1 MKRKIELN
9 QEFDTKVVNVI
20 RGLIMDGTRK
30 ANSGH
35 PGGAMSSADM
45 AYILFKY
52 FLNFDPDND
61 KWLNRDR
68 FVLSAGHET
77 MLLYS
82 LLHLQGFL
90 PIDELKRFRQL
101 GSLTP
106 GHPEYGLTPGVD
118 ASTGPLGQGVATS
131 VGMAIAETVL
141 AAQLGGDV
149 IDHYTYVLAGD
160 GDLQEPVA
168 LGAAAN
174 AGHMKLN
181 KLILFYDKNNAQIS
195 GPVSRADSTDIAMV
209 FEGFGWQVI
218 KIDGHNHWQIAEAVI
233 KAQESKTKPTII
245 IGETIMAKGGATV
258 EGDFHTHGSPLSE
271 EEIAAT
277 KEKNGLPPGEFF
289 YVPND
294 VKEFF
299 GAHFNDLKNNVKEW
313 NKLVEQKSAKD
324 QVFARRIKEI
334 VNNNLNFNTGI
345 PEFAA
350 GETLAT
356 RAAFGKTLAL
366 FGKNNISVIGGSAD
380 LEPSNNTKLYADVA
394 GEYTPENRSGRN
406 ISFAVREF
414 PMAAILNGIA
424 LHGGFKPFGTTFLV
438 FSDYAKPAVRLSALQ
453 QLPVLFPFTHDSFY
467 VGEDG
472 PTHQPVEQLATFRSM
487 PGIVVFRPADARE
500 TAFAMQI
507 AMEIKDKPVVLALTR
522 QSLPVLNVPQNNLEN
537 VRKGA
542 YVIKDSEA
550 KPDVIL
556 IATGSE
562 VHLALK
568 TAEKLSGINVRV
580 VNMTSMEL
588 FDNQPQSYKDE
599 ILPPDV
605 TYRVSIE
612 AASTFG
618 WGKYVAAGWSFG
630 LDRFGES
637 APAKELEKEFGFTA
651 DNIAKLV
658 LEKKPQR

>member
-1 MKRKIELN
+1 MEQINLNHELD
-9 QEFDTKVVNVI
+9 QKTVNVI

-35 PGGAMSSADM
+35 PGGAMSSTDM

-52 FLNFDPDND
+52 FLKFNPDD
-61 KWLNRDR
+61 SKWINRDR

-82 LLHLQGFL
+82 LLYLQGFL
-90 PIDELKRFRQL
+90 PMEELKRFRRL

-118 ASTGPLGQGVATS
+118 ATTGPLGQGVATS
-131 VGMAIAETVL
+131 VGMALAETVL
-141 AAQLGGDV
+141 AAQLGKDT

-174 AGHMKLN
+174 AGHFKLG

-195 GPVSRADSTDIAMV
+195 GPVSRADSTDIAKV

-218 KIDGHNHWQIAEAVI
+218 KIDGHNHWQIAQAVI
-233 KAQESKTKPTII
+233 DARQNRQQPSII
-245 IGETIMAKGGATV
+245 IGETIMAKNAANV

-277 KEKNGLPPGEFF
+277 KKKTGLPSDEFF
-289 YVPND
+289 YVPQEV
-294 VKEFF
+294 VK
-299 GAHFNDLKNNVKEW
+299 HFRSGFDGL
-313 NKLVEQKSAKD
+313 
-324 QVFARRIKEI
+324 REI
-334 VNNNLNFNTGI
+334 VSKWKQITEKRSSNDEAFAGRLKEAETGKLKFNLDI
-345 PEFAA
+345 PVFDANES
-350 GETLAT
+350 LAT
-356 RAAFGKTLAL
+356 RVAFGKTLAL
-366 FGKNNISVIGGSAD
+366 FAKNNPSLIGGSAD
-380 LEPSNNTKLYADVA
+380 LEPSNNTKLYAGEA
-394 GEYTPENRSGRN
+394 KEYTPANRAGRN

-438 FSDYAKPAVRLSALQ
+438 FSDYAKPAIRLSALQ
-453 QLPVLFPFTHDSFY
+453 KLPVLYPFTHDSFY

-487 PGIVVFRPADARE
+487 PGVVVFRPADARE
-500 TAFAMQI
+500 TAFAMKL
-507 AMEIKDKPVVLALTR
+507 AFEIDDKPVILALTR
-522 QSLPVLNVPQNNLEN
+522 QSLPVLDIPQNNLDN
-537 VRKGA
+537 VKKGA
-542 YVIKDSEA
+542 YIVKDA
-550 KPDVIL
+550 AGTPDVIL

-568 TAEKLSGINVRV
+568 VAGKLTDMNVRV

-588 FDNQPQSYKDE
+588 FDGQPVEYKNE
-599 ILPPDV
+599 ILPPQV

-637 APAKELEKEFGFTA
+637 GPAKELEKEFGFEPG
-651 DNIAKLV
+651 NIAELIR
-658 LEKKPQR
+658 ERKP

>member
-1 MKRKIELN
+1 MKQVNLN
-9 QEFDTKVVNVI
+9 QELDQKTVNVI

-35 PGGAMSSADM
+35 PGGAMSSTDM
-45 AYILFKY
+45 AFILFKY
-52 FLNFDPDND
+52 FLKFNPDDD
-61 KWLNRDR
+61 KWINRDR
-68 FVLSAGHET
+68 FILSAGHET

-90 PIDELKRFRQL
+90 PVDELKRFRQL

-118 ASTGPLGQGVATS
+118 ATTGPLGQGVATS

-141 AAQLGGDV
+141 AAQLGNKI

-174 AGHMKLN
+174 AGHMKLG

-195 GPVSRADSTDIAMV
+195 GPISRADSTDIAKV
-209 FEGFGWQVI
+209 FEGFGWDVI
-218 KIDGHNHWQIAEAVI
+218 KIDGHNHWQIAQAI
-233 KAQESKTKPTII
+233 TDAHKNTHQPTII
-245 IGETIMAKGGATV
+245 IGKTIMARGAATV

-277 KEKNGLPPGEFF
+277 KEKNGLPADKFF
-289 YVPND
+289 YVPQD
-294 VKEFF
+294 VKEYFQSGF
-299 GAHFNDLKNNVKEW
+299 DDLRKTVLEWKNETK
-313 NKLVEQKSAKD
+313 KKSAKD
-324 QVFARRIKEI
+324 KSFALRLKEAETGK
-334 VNNNLNFNTGI
+334 LNFNLEI

-350 GETLAT
+350 GEKLAT

-366 FGKNNISVIGGSAD
+366 FGKNNISLIGGSAD
-380 LEPSNNTKLYADVA
+380 LEPSNNTKLYADQA
-394 GEYTPENRSGRN
+394 KEYTPENRGGRN

-414 PMAAILNGIA
+414 PMAAMLNGIA

-438 FSDYAKPAVRLSALQ
+438 FSDYAKPAIRLSALQ
-453 QLPVLFPFTHDSFY
+453 KLPVLYPFTHDSFY

-487 PGIVVFRPADARE
+487 PGVVVFRPADARE
-500 TAFAMQI
+500 TAFAMQL
-507 AMEIKDKPVVLALTR
+507 ALEINDKPVILALTR
-522 QSLPVLNVPQNNLEN
+522 QSLPVLDIPENNIDN

-542 YVIKDSEA
+542 YVIKDCNG

-562 VHLALK
+562 VHLALEVAK
-568 TAEKLSGINVRV
+568 KISDMNVRV

-588 FDNQPQSYKDE
+588 FDEQPDEYKNAV
-599 ILPPDV
+599 LPPDV

-618 WGKYVAAGWSFG
+618 WGKYVAGGWSFG
-630 LDRFGES
+630 IDRFGES

-651 DNIAKLV
+651 ENIAKLV
-658 LEKKPQR
+658 AERKP